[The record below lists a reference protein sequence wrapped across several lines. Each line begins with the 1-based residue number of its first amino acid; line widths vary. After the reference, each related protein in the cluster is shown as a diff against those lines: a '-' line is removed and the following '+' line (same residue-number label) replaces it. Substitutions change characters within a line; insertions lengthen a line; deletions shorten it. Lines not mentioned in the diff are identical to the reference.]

1 MCGYGQLVT
10 NLMQFDLSVFVLNL
24 FSSVQSFSHIGLFAM
39 RLTAACQASLSIT
52 NSQSLL
58 THVHRLGDAIQPSHP
73 VFPFSSC
80 LQSFLTSV
88 SFPMSQFFPSGGQI
102 IGASASASVFPVNI
116 QDWFFLGWT
125 CFIPLQYKGLSR
137 VFSNAIVQ
145 RAYMCVICQWHHIP
159 PVGI

>member
-73 VFPFSSC
+73 DFPFSSC
-80 LQSFLTSV
+80 LQYFLTSG

-102 IGASASASVFPVNI
+102 IGASASTSVLPVNI
-116 QDWFFLGWT
+116 QDGFF
-125 CFIPLQYKGLSR
+125 F
-137 VFSNAIVQ
+137 F
-145 RAYMCVICQWHHIP
+145 
-159 PVGI
+159 